1 MRKILPLKEDVR
13 DVGYSIM
20 KSKDRRFMLEN
31 AENDAH
37 SEDIKADMKNNNEKS
52 LMHQNFA
59 PTLPGA

>member
-1 MRKILPLKEDVR
+1 
-13 DVGYSIM
+13 M

-37 SEDIKADMKNNNEKS
+37 IEDIEAYMENNSEKS

>member
-1 MRKILPLKEDVR
+1 
-13 DVGYSIM
+13 M

-31 AENDAH
+31 AENDAN

-52 LMHQNFA
+52 LMYQNFA